1 MNSRASDNDLLDY
14 YLRELAWLRDQG
26 RDFAH
31 RYPKVGA
38 RLDLHGGESQ
48 DPHTERLIESVAFL
62 SARLR
67 RDIDAD
73 FPQIA
78 TSLLENLYPSL
89 LAPIPSMTVMQMS
102 LSEAQ
107 GKITAGLNVPRHT
120 ALVASAASGEEVRF
134 RTAWETTLWPL
145 QVVDAQVDDEGRIA
159 IHIVAQAGIDLS
171 ELEIDTLR
179 LHLAGDA
186 DTVATLYECLGA
198 RLRSIHVEREGA
210 VSAGTPVTKATG
222 MQGVSRLPASACR
235 AVGFD
240 AKHAVL
246 PQAPGSHPAYGLLQ
260 EYFAFPAKFHFFDIH
275 DLRAQRLSGKNFT
288 LRLDVGGVSRKLR
301 NISADNFRLGCTV
314 AINLFPRTSEP
325 IQIDHTQHEVHLV
338 ADRSR
343 EASTEIHTIEQV
355 TASDPGS
362 DQPVPVPQFSSLDHF
377 SAVAD
382 SVCWAARRE
391 RCLRKDITGTDIFL
405 SFIDRRNTRRTPS
418 SPIVYAR
425 TLCTNRGL
433 AEQVTPQTR
442 IRGEGISNG
451 LTISCII
458 EPSRQ
463 RTPPLGS
470 NTVWRLASLL
480 TLNHHSLVSGDT
492 GRDRLRELL
501 SLFASDHHRDLEQIR
516 GISGLSARA
525 VTRQI
530 GLHAW
535 RGHCRGTGV
544 RLEIDPDAYVGSS
557 SVLFSAVLARFFAL
571 YTTVNSFVELGVWRG
586 DECLVQWK
594 PMSGAQELV

>member
-73 FPQIA
+73 FPQVA
-78 TSLLENLYPSL
+78 SSLLENLYPSL

-102 LSEAQ
+102 LSQAQ

-120 ALVASAASGEEVRF
+120 ALVASAGSGEEVRF

-145 QVVDAQVDDEGRIA
+145 QVIDAQVDDEGRIA
-159 IHIVAQAGIDLS
+159 LHIAAQDGIDLS

-198 RLRSIHVEREGA
+198 RLRAIFVEREGA
-210 VSAGTPVTKATG
+210 NTGSGSTTAAGVPG
-222 MQGVSRLPASACR
+222 ISRLPASACR

-240 AKHAVL
+240 SEDAVL
-246 PQAPGSHPAYGLLQ
+246 PQAAGSHPAYGLLQ
-260 EYFAFPAKFHFFDIH
+260 EYFAFPAKFHFFDIQG
-275 DLRAQRLSGKNFT
+275 LRAQRLSGKRFT

-301 NISADNFRLGCTV
+301 KLSADNVRLGCTV

-325 IQIDHTQHEVHLV
+325 IQIDHTQHEVLLV
-338 ADRSR
+338 ADRAR
-343 EASTEIHTIEQV
+343 EATTEIHTIEQV

-362 DQPVPVPQFSSLDHF
+362 DRPLPVPQFSSLDHF
-377 SAVAD
+377 SEVAD

-391 RCLRKDITGTDIFL
+391 RCLRQDITGTDIFL
-405 SFIDRRNTRRTPS
+405 SFVDRRHNGRSPT

-451 LTISCII
+451 LAISCIA

-470 NTVWRLASLL
+470 DTVWRLASLL
-480 TLNHHSLVSGDT
+480 TLNHHSLVSNDS

-530 GLHAW
+530 GPHAW
-535 RGHCRGTGV
+535 RGHCRGTSL
-544 RLEIDPDAYVGSS
+544 RLEIDPNAYVGSS
-557 SVLFSAVLARFFAL
+557 AVLFSAVLARFFAL
-571 YTTVNSFVELGVWRG
+571 YTTVNSFVELGIWRG